1 MSMAEKSLRKALSSL
16 AGTVAIALP
25 MLAAFPASAQLAPQV
40 TGFTYSFTSGRG
52 ASNRTSTGTFSSAS
66 ALQVITEPG
75 NTELIRRPD
84 GTFAFR
90 INDPNNKFGSA
101 LIFSTES
108 DRTLGSNFGISQF
121 NDFGY
126 SVFQ

>member
-1 MSMAEKSLRKALSSL
+1 M
-16 AGTVAIALP
+16 
-25 MLAAFPASAQLAPQV
+25 FPSAQLAPAA
-40 TGFTYSFTSGRG
+40 TGFTYSVTSGRG
-52 ASNRTSTGTFSSAS
+52 GSNCTTTGTFSSAS
-66 ALQVITEPG
+66 TLQVVTEPG

-84 GTFAFR
+84 RTFAYR

-101 LIFSTES
+101 LTFSTEI
-108 DRTLGSNFGISQF
+108 DRSRGSNFGITQF